1 VDDHLN
7 ALDATFLELEEA
19 DPSAH
24 MHIGGVMI
32 FEPREGGARRA
43 SWRVA
48 RAYAPPGR

>member
-1 VDDHLN
+1 LN

-32 FEPREGGARRA
+32 FEPREGGAPPSELARGP
-43 SWRVA
+43 RVC
-48 RAYAPPGR
+48 PPGR